1 MSGIQ
6 EILLLILLALAIF
19 AVPRLFKRGGRRSG
33 GRTRSGAGLSGRM
46 RLALLLSVAWPLSV
60 GLFRNPLA
68 GSPQAFF
75 YIGIVP
81 VLLAW
86 GLAWVA
92 AGFRRRPERKNK

>member
-6 EILLLILLALAIF
+6 EILLLILLALALF
-19 AVPRLFKRGGRRSG
+19 AVPRIFKRGGRR
-33 GRTRSGAGLSGRM
+33 TRSATGLSGRM

-60 GLFRNPLA
+60 GLFRNPLS
-68 GSPQAFF
+68 GSSLAFF
-75 YIGIVP
+75 CIGIAP

-92 AGFRRRPERKNK
+92 AGFRRRPECKK